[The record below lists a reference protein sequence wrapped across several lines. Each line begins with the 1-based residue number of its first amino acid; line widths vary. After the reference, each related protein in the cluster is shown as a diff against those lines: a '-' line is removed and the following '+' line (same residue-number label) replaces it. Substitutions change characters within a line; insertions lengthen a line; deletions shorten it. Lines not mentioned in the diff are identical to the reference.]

1 MTAQLGDLVEKL
13 GKTEQSVQHRCG
25 IGAMS
30 PIIAAARAAKK
41 NAVTPGSAKETK
53 EETALAK
60 VVKDSFVPFSLSLAR
75 IVADSFWGQ
84 NESLGRIFP
93 CVNWCS
99 TQGFNLQRW
108 TTSQKR
114 WK

>member
-41 NAVTPGSAKETK
+41 NAATPGSAKETK

-60 VVKDSFVPFSLSLAR
+60 VVKDSFVPFSLLLESSL
-75 IVADSFWGQ
+75 II
-84 NESLGRIFP
+84 LGAERKSP
-93 CVNWCS
+93 S
-99 TQGFNLQRW
+99 NLLMR
-108 TTSQKR
+108 
-114 WK
+114 